1 MLCAWAI
8 DDGPVQVLDLT
19 AGFLSPEL
27 DGLMQDH
34 SVTVVIHNSH
44 FDRTVIRHAWGYD
57 IPTSR
62 IHDTMIQAL
71 SHSLPASLGD
81 LCTVLGLPAD
91 KAKDKDGKRLINLFC
106 KPLGKNRKL
115 GRATCE
121 THPEEWQRFKDYAAS
136 DVEAMR
142 EVMKRM
148 PTVNTMFTEK
158 TLWELDQRINDR
170 GVAIDMPLV
179 DAAIKAVEL
188 AQVDLAAQTAELT
201 EGAVASTT
209 KTAALRLQ
217 IFEMF
222 GIDMPNMQ
230 MATVEKAIEDP
241 STPPAMAELLTVRLQ
256 ASSTSTSKYKV
267 LKRGTSADGRLRGTL
282 QFNGASRTG
291 RWAGRLFQP
300 QNLPRPTLKQPLIDA
315 GIEALKA
322 ECAHLTTDNVMA
334 LTSSSIRSCIVAPY
348 GKKLVVA
355 DLSNIEGRV
364 QAWLANEE
372 WKLQAFRDYDTITGI
387 DAKGKPVRRGHDLY
401 KLAYAK
407 AFGITPESVTDDQR
421 QIGKVMELALG
432 YEGGVGAFATFAN
445 TYGIDLEDLAQKVL
459 LDAPEDIVA
468 KADNFLEWTKKEK
481 RPTHGLSDDAFV
493 ACDVLK
499 RMWRDVHPNTRSYW
513 GRFKDA
519 VIMALNTRGTMYT
532 TLGLKIKASK
542 NWLIITMPS
551 GRSLCYPSPKLVDGA
566 ITYMGID
573 QFTRKWVRQH
583 THGGKL
589 FENCIAKGTEVLTEK
604 GWMPIE
610 DTHPAVRVWDGVE
623 WVAFSACVYK
633 GKQTTMTT
641 YGVEMTPDHL
651 VLTEQGWKNASSCKG
666 HNRAACGLPD
676 GFEVSRQQREK
687 IYVGSPLPMRKYHNS
702 GSERLAEVGKTRGLN
717 LLRLFASGVYWK
729 TQFKTR
735 DESPSGL
742 CSMAGNA
749 GQMSLTKPSSI
760 QKLWWAGNNSVRKLA
775 GIIRQ
780 LLVGH
785 GAYVCEGS
793 YSGTIGQFRGIHAK
807 KLCVENSESAMQQQA
822 HQSNFGNTGRTHD
835 DIRGCAALR
844 YRPIDIELPGRK
856 GLADSCGAVHATGRS
871 EQDVYDLMDC
881 GPRKRFV
888 VRGTDGMPL
897 IVHNCCQAV
906 ARDIMAANMPLI
918 EDAGYD
924 ITLTVHDEIISEA
937 QDLPEFNADNLAV
950 LLSANPSW
958 ASDIPLAA
966 AGFETYRY
974 RKG

>member
-1 MLCAWAI
+1 MRYLYLDLETFSKVPITCGTHVYAANAEIMLFAWAL
-8 DDGPVQVLDLT
+8 DDGPVTVYDNTTTGGLILMRVYNTMMEHILDPT
-19 AGFLSPEL
+19 I
-27 DGLMQDH
+27 
-34 SVTVVIHNSH
+34 TVVIHNSH
-44 FDRTVIRHAWGYD
+44 FDRTVMRHYMGVV

-62 IHDTMIQAL
+62 IHDTMIQAMA
-71 SHSLPASLGD
+71 HSLPGSLGA
-81 LCTVLGLPAD
+81 LCEVLGLPAD
-91 KAKDKDGKRLINLFC
+91 KAKDKEGKKLINLFC

-115 GRATCE
+115 DRATRL
-121 THPEEWQRFKDYAAS
+121 THPVEWEKFKNYAAT

-148 PTVNTMFTEK
+148 PSVNTTPTEK
-158 TLWELDQRINDR
+158 ALWELDQRVNDR
-170 GVAIDMPLV
+170 GVAIDMVLV
-179 DAAIKAVEL
+179 HAAIKAVEL

-241 STPPAMAELLTVRLQ
+241 STPPAMAELLEVRLQ

-267 LKRGTSADGRLRGTL
+267 LRRGTSADNRLRGTL
-282 QFNGASRTG
+282 QFDGASRTG

-322 ECAHLTTDNVMA
+322 GCAHLTTDNVMA

-348 GKKLVVA
+348 SKKLVVA

-372 WKLQAFRDYDTITGI
+372 WKLKAFRDYDTITGL

-407 AFGITPESVTDDQR
+407 AFGIKPEDVTDDQR
-421 QIGKVMELALG
+421 QVGKVMELALG

-459 LDAPEDIVA
+459 LDAPEDIVE
-468 KADNFLEWTKKEK
+468 KADGFLEWTKREK
-481 RPTHGLSDDAFV
+481 RSTYELSDDAFV

-499 RMWRDVHPNTRSYW
+499 RMWRDVHPNIHGYW
-513 GRFKDA
+513 ARFKEA
-519 VIMALNTRGTMYT
+519 VIMALNTRGTTYT

-589 FENCIAKGTEVLTEK
+589 FENL
-604 GWMPIE
+604 
-610 DTHPAVRVWDGVE
+610 
-623 WVAFSACVYK
+623 
-633 GKQTTMTT
+633 
-641 YGVEMTPDHL
+641 
-651 VLTEQGWKNASSCKG
+651 
-666 HNRAACGLPD
+666 
-676 GFEVSRQQREK
+676 
-687 IYVGSPLPMRKYHNS
+687 
-702 GSERLAEVGKTRGLN
+702 
-717 LLRLFASGVYWK
+717 
-729 TQFKTR
+729 
-735 DESPSGL
+735 
-742 CSMAGNA
+742 
-749 GQMSLTKPSSI
+749 
-760 QKLWWAGNNSVRKLA
+760 
-775 GIIRQ
+775 
-780 LLVGH
+780 
-785 GAYVCEGS
+785 
-793 YSGTIGQFRGIHAK
+793 
-807 KLCVENSESAMQQQA
+807 
-822 HQSNFGNTGRTHD
+822 
-835 DIRGCAALR
+835 
-844 YRPIDIELPGRK
+844 
-856 GLADSCGAVHATGRS
+856 
-871 EQDVYDLMDC
+871 
-881 GPRKRFV
+881 
-888 VRGTDGMPL
+888 
-897 IVHNCCQAV
+897 CQAV

-918 EDAGYD
+918 EEAGYD

-937 QDLPEFNADNLAV
+937 QDLPEFNAGHLAT

-958 ASDIPLAA
+958 APDIPLAA